1 MYTQEELK
9 AARTVISR
17 YSESKGITEE
27 EMREQMKALFLNAI
41 ESGDHALDTM
51 FADLKLSGKE
61 PTEDELVA
69 FMYRKIRKICKNE
82 T

>member
-41 ESGDHALDTM
+41 ESGDPALDTM
-51 FADLKLSGKE
+51 FADLKLSGEE

-69 FMYRKIRKICKNE
+69 FMYRKIRKMYLQP
-82 T
+82 